1 MGRFQKRQDML
12 DHWPEIG
19 VVIQGPAIEGY
30 PATFNQGYFLEVASL
45 MSNVSDVVEPYPNT
59 LTQTVEPTS

>member
-1 MGRFQKRQDML
+1 ML
-12 DHWPEIG
+12 SHWQEIG
-19 VVIQGPAIEGY
+19 TVVQAPAIVGY
-30 PATFNQGYFLEVASL
+30 PTTFNQNYFLEVASL